1 MARELIRTNINIPV
15 ETNRRL
21 EDYAAKMGITKTGA
35 IMVLVNQALDA
46 QQNMSTIEEMLNM
59 IKAEKG
65 KSES

>member
-1 MARELIRTNINIPV
+1 MARDLIRTNINIPV
-15 ETNRRL
+15 ETNKRL

-59 IKAEKG
+59 IKAEQDAK
-65 KSES
+65 K